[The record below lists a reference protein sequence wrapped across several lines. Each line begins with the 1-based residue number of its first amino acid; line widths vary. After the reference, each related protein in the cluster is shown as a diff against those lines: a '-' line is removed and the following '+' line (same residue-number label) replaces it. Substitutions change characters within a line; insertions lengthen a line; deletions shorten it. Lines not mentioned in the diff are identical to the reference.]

1 MTTTSQNLLRR
12 GHLHLLLEEPAPE
25 DRDWYGN
32 VTLHHAVVRD
42 RIDLTE
48 IKLLLEKYPEGAAVR
63 NQFERIPLH
72 GALDR
77 SPGVCNEH
85 LVQLLVAAYPAGV
98 DAKDEDGLTPL
109 DIAVHWNYPAAVM
122 KPMLIIQPNQYRDLY
137 CKVIYGKTLG
147 AMINAAESVARSIR
161 SIKSAAPIA
170 ACDEVS
176 ADIGHTAPP
185 TRDEDDSARSAAGP
199 ETTEADL
206 ILNASYDLSINSNKI
221 VYSGDSD
228 ELTWNDSLTNIIRCD
243 SRLSVE
249 SFHSIVSAAAT
260 PREQLY

>member
-1 MTTTSQNLLRR
+1 M
-12 GHLHLLLEEPAPE
+12 
-25 DRDWYGN
+25 
-32 VTLHHAVVRD
+32 
-42 RIDLTE
+42 
-48 IKLLLEKYPEGAAVR
+48 
-63 NQFERIPLH
+63 
-72 GALDR
+72 
-77 SPGVCNEH
+77 
-85 LVQLLVAAYPAGV
+85 LVAAYPAGV

-109 DIAVHWNYPAAVM
+109 DIAVHWNHPAAVM

-170 ACDEVS
+170 ACEEVS
-176 ADIGHTAPP
+176 VDIGHTAPP
-185 TRDEDDSARSAAGP
+185 TRDEEDSAVGP
-199 ETTEADL
+199 EITEADL
-206 ILNASYDLSINSNKI
+206 ILKASYDISINSSKL

-228 ELTWNDSLTNIIRCD
+228 ELTWNDSLTNIKRCD

-249 SFHSIVSAAAT
+249 SFHSIVSAVAT